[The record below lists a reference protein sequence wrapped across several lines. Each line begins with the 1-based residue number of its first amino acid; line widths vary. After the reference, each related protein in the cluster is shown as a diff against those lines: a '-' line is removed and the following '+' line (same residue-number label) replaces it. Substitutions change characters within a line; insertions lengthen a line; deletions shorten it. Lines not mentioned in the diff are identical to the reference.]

1 MKIIEDITY
10 WYNIS
15 DWCGSIHFNVDYLL
29 SIVKC
34 LYTDFLLFVLEG
46 EHIVTEGWYS
56 QTNSDWMQ
64 KKSTKK

>member
-15 DWCGSIHFNVDYLL
+15 DWCGSIHFNVDYVL

-56 QTNSDWMQ
+56 
-64 KKSTKK
+64 